1 MTKKQK
7 AFYDYLQKLKTE
19 EREGTRF
26 VETAQ
31 KEFFRYWEKY
41 EKDGVIKGHK
51 AIINFNNVP
60 GAKATAYIELK
71 VTPQK
76 DTGFDTI
83 AKQILDFDE
92 VDSLY
97 LMAGGYDLLACV
109 KGDSITDIA
118 MFVAKRLSTIDGV
131 LSTNTRFQLKTYKK
145 SGISFYDDDEQDK
158 RSIIL

>member
-1 MTKKQK
+1 MDKI
-7 AFYDYLQKLKTE
+7 LQLISENSDLSCAEMAAMLNDTE
-19 EREGTRF
+19 ENIK
-26 VETAQ
+26 AKIKQ
-31 KEFFRYWEKY
+31 Y
-41 EKDGVIKGHK
+41 EKDGVIRGHK

>member
-1 MTKKQK
+1 MDKI
-7 AFYDYLQKLKTE
+7 LKLLSENSNLSYAEMAAMLNETE
-19 EREGTRF
+19 ENIK
-26 VETAQ
+26 AKIKQ
-31 KEFFRYWEKY
+31 Y
-41 EKDGVIKGHK
+41 EKDGVIKGYK
-51 AIINFNNVP
+51 AIINYNKVP
-60 GAKATAYIELK
+60 NAKATAYIELK

-109 KGDSITDIA
+109 KGESITDIA
-118 MFVAKRLSTIDGV
+118 MFVAKRLSTLDGV

-145 SGISFYDDDEQDK
+145 KGISFYDDEEEQDK